1 MKKKKKSGRKS
12 GWKWLVVLAVLAA
25 GAVGGKWA
33 KDQGYLENIPGL
45 KTAKEPVVLNTATVE
60 RGTILRTTEG
70 NGAIEA
76 ADTRTAE
83 APFDLKIS
91 EVKVEN
97 GDLLKEGD
105 LIATLD
111 TDSVQEQIDARQGK
125 ISEIN
130 TSIRRLDKDGSEDLD
145 SPISG
150 RIKRIFVE
158 EGDLL
163 TDVVKRYGGLMEIN
177 PTGKLKVEIP
187 AGDRLKEG
195 DRVTVLF
202 GEDYEE
208 DGIVMRVEKGLCTV
222 EFDDDSDYEVD
233 VEARVEDKDGNFL
246 GSGPILTSYPYL
258 VDGAYGT
265 ARDIE
270 VEVNEKV
277 SSGDTLLTRRNYSYN
292 ADYKELLKERQDLQE
307 EILELRELAASPEI
321 CAEGDGILSEL
332 ALTDGCRITE
342 GESIYTLI
350 FTDRFWLK
358 AEIDELDIADVRAGQ
373 SVQVVFDAYP
383 ETEIEGKVE
392 KVSALGSNKGGVA
405 TYTVTIS
412 VPGSENLKTAMSATA
427 TIELERRDDV
437 LLVPIDAVE
446 TVDGKKI
453 VRIVEGDTL
462 REQEVTLG
470 LVNYTMA
477 EVTEGL
483 EEGQVIEN
491 KGPSTELD
499 FYNMSFGGRNRNSGR

>member
-1 MKKKKKSGRKS
+1 MKKKKKSGKKS
-12 GWKWLVVLAVLAA
+12 WWKWLIVLVVLAA
-25 GAVGGKWA
+25 GAAGSKWA
-33 KDQGYLENIPGL
+33 FDQGYLENIPVFN
-45 KTAKEPVVLNTATVE
+45 TSKEPVVLNTVTVE

-83 APFDLKIS
+83 APFDLKVS
-91 EVKVEN
+91 EVKAEN

-111 TDSVQEQIDARQGK
+111 TDSIQEQIDIRTGK
-125 ISEIN
+125 ISELN
-130 TSIRRLDKDGSEDLD
+130 TSIRRLDKSGSEDLD

-163 TDVVKRYGGLMEIN
+163 TDVVERYGGLMEIN
-177 PTGKLKVEIP
+177 PTGRLKVEIP

-202 GEDYEE
+202 EDYEE
-208 DGIVMRVEKGLCTV
+208 DGIVMRVEKGLCTI
-222 EFDDDSDYEVD
+222 EFDDDPDYEVD
-233 VEARVEDKDGNFL
+233 VEARVEDKDGNLL
-246 GSGPILTSYPYL
+246 GRGPILTSYPYL
-258 VDGAYGT
+258 VEGAYGT

-270 VEVNEKV
+270 VEVNERV

-292 ADYKELLKERQDLQE
+292 ADYKELLKQRQDLQE
-307 EILELRELAASPEI
+307 EILELRQLAASPEI
-321 CAEGDGILSEL
+321 RAEGDGILSEL

-342 GESIYTLI
+342 GASVYTII

-373 SVQVVFDAYP
+373 AVQVVFDAYP
-383 ETEIEGKVE
+383 ETEIEGQVE

-437 LLVPIDAVE
+437 LLIPVDAVD

-453 VRIVEGDTL
+453 VKVVDGETL

-483 EEGQVIEN
+483 AEGQEIEN

-499 FYNMSFGGRNRNSGR
+499 FYNMTFGGRSRNSRR